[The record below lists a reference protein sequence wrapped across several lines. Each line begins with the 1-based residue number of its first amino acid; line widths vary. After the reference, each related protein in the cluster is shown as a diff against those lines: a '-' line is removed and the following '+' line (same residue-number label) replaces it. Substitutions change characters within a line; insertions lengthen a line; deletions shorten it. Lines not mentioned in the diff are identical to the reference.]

1 MDLIPGVSKVIHKTF
16 GVGVFVEIRKSQGN
30 EYVHVKFESKGEKD
44 FVYPTSFTSG
54 LLKEYSED
62 GDHKEIGK
70 QTRQVDSNSSI
81 DKNENILLGSSI
93 DSGIVFNESYTVVG
107 DIDTDKF
114 IIANYDLTIVGE
126 THCYDIEVKKS
137 LTVRGDIEC
146 NKILCNGFLN
156 VTGEIRCKELVV
168 GEWISAG
175 SIICDKIVCSNVVV
189 QTIIE
194 CEEHLESDNSIVAC
208 EGVISSGDVK
218 ARYIYAVDYF
228 DNSGEVEGSV
238 YEASTAGNPAQKVV
252 EKIVER
258 IVEKKVEV
266 PVTKI
271 VEKRVEVP
279 VPQVVEKRVEVP
291 IHKKYTATEAALLW
305 KNLMKEYYHSI
316 INLDEEGVCASIKEM
331 ASNEPPRMNDVH
343 DMMTRIIEISYLNKV
358 DNFYDYLVLVA
369 SKEFLPEELKH
380 YDTVEG
386 VFTYMFDEAV
396 AAVSDMDFWVDSVN
410 EFQYALWVIVNYSD
424 KLGVPVAI
432 AFDKVFSSVG
442 LRYSTVERAIN
453 GGIR

>member
-44 FVYPTSFTSG
+44 FVYPTAFTSG

-62 GDHKEIGK
+62 GAHKASGK
-70 QTRQVDSNSSI
+70 QTRQVDSSSSI
-81 DKNENILLGSSI
+81 DKNENIILGSSI
-93 DSGIVFNESYTVVG
+93 DSGIVFNESYTVIG
-107 DIDTDKF
+107 DVDTDKF

-126 THCYDIEVKKS
+126 THCSEIEVKKS
-137 LTVRGDIEC
+137 LTVRGNLEC
-146 NKILCNGFLN
+146 DKILCNGFLN
-156 VTGEIRCKELVV
+156 VTGEIRCKEIVV
-168 GEWISAG
+168 GEWVSAG
-175 SIICDKIVCSNVVV
+175 SIICDKLVCSNVVV

-194 CEEHLESDNSIVAC
+194 CEERLESDNSVVAC
-208 EGVISSGDVK
+208 EGVISSGNVR
-218 ARYIYAVDYF
+218 AQYIYAVDYF
-228 DNSGEVEGSV
+228 DNSGDVEGSV
-238 YEASTAGNPAQKVV
+238 YEASTAENPAQKVV

-258 IVEKKVEV
+258 VVERKVEV
-266 PVTKI
+266 PVTKVVEKRVEVPKI

-279 VPQVVEKRVEVP
+279 VT
-291 IHKKYTATEAALLW
+291 KKYTPIEASQLW
-305 KNLMKEYYHSI
+305 KSLMKEFYNSI
-316 INLDEEGVCASIKEM
+316 INLDEDGVCDAIKKM
-331 ASNEPPRMNDVH
+331 GNNEPPRMNDVH
-343 DMMTRIIEISYLNKV
+343 DMMTRIIEISYLNRV

-369 SKEFLPEELKH
+369 AKEFLPEELKH

-396 AAVSDMDFWVDSVN
+396 AAASDMDFWVDNINS
-410 EFQYALWVIVNYSD
+410 FQYALWVIVNYSD
-424 KLGVPVAI
+424 KLGLPVSM

-442 LRYSTVERAIN
+442 LRYSTVERALN

>member
-1 MDLIPGVSKVIHKTF
+1 MDLIPGVSKLVHKMF
-16 GVGVFVEIRKSQGN
+16 GVGIFVEIKKSGN
-30 EYVHVKFESKGEKD
+30 NEHIHVKFDSKEIKQ
-44 FVYPTSFTSG
+44 FIYPTAFESG
-54 LLKEYSED
+54 LLKEYSET
-62 GDHKEIGK
+62 GEHKIIGK

-81 DKNENILLGSSI
+81 SDKENILIGSSI
-93 DSGIVFNESYTVVG
+93 DSGVVFNESYTVVG
-107 DIDTDKF
+107 DIDVDKYV
-114 IIANYDLTIVGE
+114 IANYDLTVVGSVNCLE
-126 THCYDIEVKKS
+126 LEVKKS
-137 LTVRGDIEC
+137 LTVRGNIEC
-146 NKILCNGFLN
+146 DKLTCNGFLN
-156 VTGEIRCKELVV
+156 VTGEIRCKEIVV
-168 GEWISAG
+168 GEWISAEA
-175 SIICDKIVCSNVVV
+175 IICNKLVCSNVVV

-194 CEEHLESDNSIVAC
+194 CEELLESDNSIVAC

-218 ARYIYAVDYF
+218 AQYIYAVDYF
-228 DNSGEVEGSV
+228 DNSGEVEGNV
-238 YEASTAGNPAQKVV
+238 YEASTSGNPAQKVV

-279 VPQVVEKRVEVP
+279 VPQIVEKRVEVP
-291 IHKKYTATEAALLW
+291 VHKKYTATEAALLW
-305 KNLMKEYYHSI
+305 KNSMKEYYHSI
-316 INLDEEGVCASIKEM
+316 INLDEEGVCDSIKKM
-331 ASNEPPRMNDVH
+331 ANNEPPRMNDVH
-343 DMMTRIIEISYLNKV
+343 DMMTRIIEISYLSRV

-369 SKEFLPEELKH
+369 ATEFLPEELKH

-396 AAVSDMDFWVDSVN
+396 ASVSDMDFWVDSVN

-424 KLGVPVAI
+424 KLGIPVAI

-442 LRYSTVERAIN
+442 LRYSTVERALN